1 MIDMDVNNLAQKSI
15 NLNNYQ
21 NTNVS
26 DYTTGNTETS
36 GQQVQKIETQSQD
49 ANNNTNLNKQNEQY
63 NKKELDDALK
73 KINNFL
79 KDENTRAEYDY
90 YKDLKTTTIKII
102 DVDTKEVLLEVPP
115 KKILDMVASMMRQVG
130 LLDKKA

>member
-1 MIDMDVNNLAQKSI
+1 MDVNNIGQ
-15 NLNNYQ
+15 NLSNSNLQSNQTSNYTNTSTDAPVQQIQ
-21 NTNVS
+21 NT
-26 DYTTGNTETS
+26 
-36 GQQVQKIETQSQD
+36 QQVENQQQK
-49 ANNNTNLNKQNEQY
+49 LNDNSKVDRY
-63 NKKELDDALK
+63 TKKDLDYALK

>member
-1 MIDMDVNNLAQKSI
+1 MDVNNLAQKSI

-21 NTNVS
+21 NTTVS

-49 ANNNTNLNKQNEQY
+49 ANNNANFNKQNEQY

-79 KDENTRAEYDY
+79 KDENTRAEYGY
-90 YKDLKTTTIKII
+90 YKDLKTTTIKIV

>member
-1 MIDMDVNNLAQKSI
+1 MDVNNLAQKSI

-21 NTNVS
+21 NTTVS
-26 DYTTGNTETS
+26 EYTTGNTETP

-63 NKKELDDALK
+63 NKNELDDALK

-90 YKDLKTTTIKII
+90 YKDLKTTTIKIV

>member
-1 MIDMDVNNLAQKSI
+1 MDVNNIGQNLSNSNLQSNQASNYSNTSI
-15 NLNNYQ
+15 DTPVQQIQ
-21 NTNVS
+21 NTQKVESQQQKLNDNSKVDGYTKKDL
-26 DYTTGNTETS
+26 DY
-36 GQQVQKIETQSQD
+36 
-49 ANNNTNLNKQNEQY
+49 
-63 NKKELDDALK
+63 ALK

-90 YKDLKTTTIKII
+90 YKDLKATTIKII

>member
-1 MIDMDVNNLAQKSI
+1 MDVNNIGQ
-15 NLNNYQ
+15 NLSNSNLQSNQASNYANTSTDTPVQQIQ
-21 NTNVS
+21 NTQKVESQQQKLNDNSKVDGYTKKDL
-26 DYTTGNTETS
+26 DY
-36 GQQVQKIETQSQD
+36 
-49 ANNNTNLNKQNEQY
+49 
-63 NKKELDDALK
+63 ALK

-90 YKDLKTTTIKII
+90 YKDLKATTIKII

>member
-1 MIDMDVNNLAQKSI
+1 MDVNNIGQNLS
-15 NLNNYQ
+15 NLNLQNNQASNYTNTSTDTPVQQIQ
-21 NTNVS
+21 NT
-26 DYTTGNTETS
+26 
-36 GQQVQKIETQSQD
+36 QQVENQQQK
-49 ANNNTNLNKQNEQY
+49 LNDNSKVDGY
-63 NKKELDDALK
+63 TKKDLDDALK
-73 KINNFL
+73 KVNNFL

-102 DVDTKEVLLEVPP
+102 DLDTKEVLLEVPP